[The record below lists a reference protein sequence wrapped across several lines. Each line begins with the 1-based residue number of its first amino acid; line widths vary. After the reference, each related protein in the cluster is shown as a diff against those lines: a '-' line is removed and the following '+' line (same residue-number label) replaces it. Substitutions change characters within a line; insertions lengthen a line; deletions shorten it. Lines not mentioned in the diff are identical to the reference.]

1 MGSDKET
8 GRNEDAIQAHPEVP
22 LLWSTYKVGINIF
35 YHTKV
40 CIAKFCLLCRTLT
53 YCKRYYGTV
62 RIAVYDLVTCAP
74 DWDLDYINDELL
86 KKMTSIN
93 GLFRTVISQYIVSS
107 YMYTGDDDITAMK
120 YVNTLML
127 L

>member
-40 CIAKFCLLCRTLT
+40 CMAKLRYMT
-53 YCKRYYGTV
+53 Y
-62 RIAVYDLVTCAP
+62 
-74 DWDLDYINDELL
+74 
-86 KKMTSIN
+86 
-93 GLFRTVISQYIVSS
+93 
-107 YMYTGDDDITAMK
+107 
-120 YVNTLML
+120 
-127 L
+127 